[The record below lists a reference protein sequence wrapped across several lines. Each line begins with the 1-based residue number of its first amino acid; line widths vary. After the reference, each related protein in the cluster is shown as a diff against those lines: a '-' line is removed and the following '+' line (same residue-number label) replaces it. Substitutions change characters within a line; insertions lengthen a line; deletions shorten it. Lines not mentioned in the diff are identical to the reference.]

1 MRTVLITLPLS
12 GAKDMAH
19 CRQQVRELC
28 GEAQSSAQETTRF
41 ATAVSEVTRQAVR
54 HGGGTAEIAIEIE
67 DQRSTLHVVVRDQGT
82 LTPDPGPRSPRREE
96 SLDAAR
102 KLNSFLDVEPLTGG
116 GFAVTVSLPLI
127 ERKPPDAIT
136 LEQWRAMMQRRSG
149 VTADE
154 LLAQQNRELTQTM
167 LALQRRES
175 ELRIRVDE
183 IRSLNQELETNN
195 KGLVKIHTQ
204 LAERNKEL
212 DEARR
217 VAETA
222 TDTKASFLAN
232 MSHEIRTPMNAVVG
246 LTDLLRR
253 TPLDEVQRE
262 HVNIIQSSAAHL
274 LEILDDIL
282 DFSKIES
289 DKLELEKRCFRLRDC
304 IESAIELVSVRASE
318 KSLDVI
324 CLIAAS
330 VPEWVLGDE
339 TRVRQI
345 LVNYLSNAIK
355 FTDTGEIVVTGTASP
370 LPHGEFQIRM
380 EVQDTGIGIAE
391 DRRDRLFQ
399 SFSQAD
405 TSTTREFGG
414 TGLGLAICKRLAE
427 MMGGSVGASSEP
439 GVGSNFWFSLQVALP
454 QEPPQGLASD
464 SLPALEGR
472 RILVVAKSA
481 ALAAML
487 GQMMEAWHI
496 SAVVANDVE
505 NAIAQLRSP
514 PNFDAAI
521 IDSSFCEQDPAG
533 LSQQI
538 QEAVHGS
545 QSLPLVLLGAQ
556 GSASPGS
563 RYFASV
569 LAKPT
574 RQAALFD
581 VLVWLFAKGGISAR
595 KTLPGER
602 RLSEREEDYSGNL
615 NLKILLTEDNSVNQM
630 VAVKML
636 ELLGCTVDV
645 AENGR
650 EAVRCA
656 EQNTYDLILMD
667 MHMPVLDG
675 ISATREIRRILNPER
690 SPPIVAMTASALEGE
705 RERCLAAGMQDFL
718 AKPVQLANLAD
729 ALQRNT
735 QHITSARSS
744 KPDRPVL
751 ETADQS
757 QTGEKLNPS
766 ALQGLE
772 HALGQESVLETLDA
786 LAEDM
791 PRLSVGIADAARSSD
806 SKAVKFYAHTMRSC
820 AAMVGAEEVAALCQ
834 DIEASAES
842 KTNSHLF
849 ERAIELS
856 RRYRAL
862 VEQVGRD
869 YRSSGH

>member
-28 GEAQSSAQETTRF
+28 GEAQSSTQETTRF
-41 ATAVSEVTRQAVR
+41 ATAVSEVARQAVR

-67 DQRSTLHVVVRDQGT
+67 DLKTTLHVVVRDQGT
-82 LTPDPGPRSPRREE
+82 LTPDPGPRSPPREE
-96 SLDAAR
+96 SLEAAR
-102 KLNSFLDVEPLTGG
+102 KLNNFLKVEPLTGG
-116 GFAVTVSLPLI
+116 GFAATVSLPLI
-127 ERKPPDAIT
+127 ERKPPDAIA
-136 LEQWRAMMQRRSG
+136 LERWRAMMQRRSG

-183 IRSLNQELETNN
+183 IRNLNQELETNN

-253 TPLDEVQRE
+253 TQLDEAQRE
-262 HVNIIQSSAAHL
+262 HVNIIQSSAGHL

-304 IESAIELVSVRASE
+304 VESAIELVSVRASE
-318 KSLDVI
+318 KSLDVF

-330 VPEWVLGDE
+330 VPEWVVGDE

-370 LPHGEFQIRM
+370 LPQGNFEIRM
-380 EVQDTGIGIAE
+380 EVRDTGIGIAE

-405 TSTTREFGG
+405 ISTTREFGG

-427 MMGGSVGASSEP
+427 LMGGSVGANSEP
-439 GVGSNFWFSLQVALP
+439 GTGSSFWFSMQVDLP
-454 QEPPQGLASD
+454 EARPHSVE
-464 SLPALEGR
+464 SESFPALEGR
-472 RILVVAKSA
+472 RILLLVKSA
-481 ALAAML
+481 SLAAML
-487 GQMMEAWHI
+487 GQMLDAWHI
-496 SAVVANDVE
+496 TAVVTHAVE
-505 NAIAQLRSP
+505 NAVSKLHSLP
-514 PNFDAAI
+514 DFDAAI
-521 IDSSFCEQDPAG
+521 IDSSFCEKDRAG
-533 LSQQI
+533 LSRQLQD
-538 QEAVHGS
+538 AVQGG
-545 QSLPLVLLGAQ
+545 QDLPLVLLGAQ
-556 GSASPGS
+556 GSATPGS
-563 RYFASV
+563 RHFAGV
-569 LAKPT
+569 LPKPA
-574 RQAALFD
+574 RQRALLD
-581 VLVWLFAKGGISAR
+581 ILVWLFDKHGATAR
-595 KTLPGER
+595 QTHPGER
-602 RLSEREEDYSGNL
+602 RHVQREENHAGNFDL
-615 NLKILLTEDNSVNQM
+615 RILLAEDNSVNQM

-636 ELLGCTVDV
+636 ELLGCSVEV

-656 EQNTYDLILMD
+656 ERKAYDLILMD

-675 ISATREIRRILNPER
+675 IAATREIRRILNPEQC
-690 SPPIVAMTASALEGE
+690 PPIVAMTASALEGE
-705 RERCLAAGMQDFL
+705 RERCLAAGMRDFL
-718 AKPVQLANLAD
+718 AKPVQLADLAG
-729 ALQRNT
+729 ALQRNSRRLNNKNANKPGT
-735 QHITSARSS
+735 Q
-744 KPDRPVL
+744 VL
-751 ETADQS
+751 DKTDNNEI
-757 QTGEKLNPS
+757 GEKLNPS

-772 HALGQESVLETLDA
+772 RALGQESVMDTLDA
-786 LAEDM
+786 LSEDM
-791 PRLSVGIADAARSSD
+791 PRLSAGIADAARASD
-806 SKAVKFYAHTMRSC
+806 GKAVKFYAHTMRSC
-820 AAMVGAEEVAALCQ
+820 AAMVGAEDIAALCQ
-834 DIEASAES
+834 EVEAGTKSDASAAI
-842 KTNSHLF
+842 F
-849 ERAIELS
+849 DRAMELS
-856 RRYRAL
+856 HRYRAM
-862 VEQVGRD
+862 VEQVVGD
-869 YRSSGH
+869 YRTSSR